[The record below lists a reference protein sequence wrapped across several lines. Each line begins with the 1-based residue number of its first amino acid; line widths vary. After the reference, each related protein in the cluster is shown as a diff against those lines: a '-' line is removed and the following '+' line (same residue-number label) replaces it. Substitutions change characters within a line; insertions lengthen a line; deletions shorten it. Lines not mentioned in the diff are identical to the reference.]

1 MIRLTDVSKQYEGS
15 PILLNVNFHLAKGE
29 FAFLK
34 GCSGSG
40 KSTLLKALYRD
51 VDIDSGVIEINGV
64 NISNTPKYKIRREMG
79 IIFQS
84 FELIEQLTV
93 FENVALA
100 GRSIGTAPQ
109 LIEKEAL
116 RLLER
121 VGLLH
126 KKDDFPHQLSG
137 GQQQRVAIARALLNK
152 PSIILADEPTG
163 NLDEQTAKE
172 ILSLLYEI
180 HTEKPI
186 TMLIVTHAEHLL
198 SDARKIWIMEDGEIH
213 EQTANQ
219 VHA

>member
-34 GCSGSG
+34 GRSGSG

-51 VDIDSGVIEINGV
+51 MDIDSGVIEINGL

-100 GRSIGTAPQ
+100 GRSIGTAPK
-109 LIEKEAL
+109 LIEQEAL

-198 SDARKIWIMEDGEIH
+198 SDARKIWIMEDGKIH